1 MKTFYITTPIYYAN
15 SLPHLGHL
23 YTTIVAD
30 VLIKHKKQRG
40 FDTYFLT
47 GTDEH
52 GVNIQRVAEKNGK
65 TPKQHVDFIS
75 GEMKKMFAQFGLDNY
90 DIFMRTTEPFH
101 YEAVQ
106 NLWREIAGNRTPKGN
121 ETIYK
126 GFYEGWFCPN
136 CAEFKT
142 ESEYLSKFSPEYNFE
157 IENLLDFIKN
167 SRIFNNEAKELL
179 SEKVIKL
186 KKGENQLNL
195 NAEDFSKLA
204 SQLPKRVVNNFN
216 RYFEKNT
223 IAPFFEILEDIKN
236 SLTENPGLFSV
247 NQINNIIKTFRE
259 AFDRQLFWVKVCL
272 IHEKPL
278 ELVKE
283 ESYFFRMTDYRETL
297 LQIIEENPNRLR
309 PEARRNEV
317 VAFIK
322 QGLQDLSISRE
333 KKSVSW
339 GIPVPDDENHVM
351 YVWLDALS
359 NYITAIGYGNEERKS
374 VGFEKYWQ
382 NVTHLVGKDILRFH
396 TVYWWSFLL
405 AAGIK
410 LPDTVYAHGM
420 WLDAEGRK
428 MGKTLGNAIGLDTLH
443 KHFSIDA
450 IRYFVLREMVFGQDG
465 KFSYEN
471 LIDRANAD
479 LASGLGNLSSRTL
492 SMITKYREGSIP
504 GGKIDE
510 ENYIF
515 ARRAGINP
523 DEQDL
528 VSVLEHA
535 RDEFIRKLDNYE
547 LNQALETVWSVIA
560 RIDKMISDAKPWE
573 LVKDANQT
581 ETLNAV
587 LYRATETLRWL
598 CVLLYPVM
606 PEATR
611 KIFAQIG
618 LSETIEHLNP
628 ENLTWGE
635 LQAGMR
641 IGETQAVFPR
651 MDKNKIMSEIEKE
664 KESSFVI
671 SPLSVE
677 KKEEQPATG
686 EGQRTKDEGQSSE
699 DQFITI
705 DDFLKVE
712 LRVGEIKVAE
722 RVPNADKLLRFE
734 IDLGEDGLRQIL
746 AGLAEYYEPEKLIG
760 RKVVVVANLKPRKM
774 RGLESQGMICAAS
787 LSEDDTPALATFL
800 ETVRN
805 GARLK

>member
-15 SLPHLGHL
+15 SLPHFGHL
-23 YTTIVAD
+23 YTTTVSDI
-30 VLIKHKKQRG
+30 LIKHKKQRG

-52 GVNIQRVAEKNGK
+52 GVNIQRVAESGGR
-65 TPKQHVDFIS
+65 TPKQHVDFIA
-75 GEMKKMFAQFGLDNY
+75 GEMKKMFARFGLDNY

-106 NLWREIAGNRTPKGN
+106 KLWREIAENKTPKGN

-126 GFYEGWFCPN
+126 GFYEAWFCPN

-142 ESEYLSKFSPEYNFE
+142 ESEYELRAGEDVPRCLVHERP
-157 IENLLDFIKN
+157 LD
-167 SRIFNNEAKELL
+167 
-179 SEKVIKL
+179 
-186 KKGENQLNL
+186 
-195 NAEDFSKLA
+195 
-204 SQLPKRVVNNFN
+204 RV
-216 RYFEKNT
+216 
-223 IAPFFEILEDIKN
+223 
-236 SLTENPGLFSV
+236 S
-247 NQINNIIKTFRE
+247 
-259 AFDRQLFWVKVCL
+259 
-272 IHEKPL
+272 
-278 ELVKE
+278 E
-283 ESYFFRMTDYRETL
+283 ESYFFRLSDYGETL
-297 LQIIEENPNRLR
+297 LKIIEENPQKIR

-317 VAFIK
+317 IAFIK
-322 QGLQDLSISRE
+322 GGLQDLSISRE
-333 KKSVSW
+333 KKSVYW
-339 GIPVPDDENHVM
+339 GVPVPGDENHTIYLWV
-351 YVWLDALS
+351 DALS
-359 NYITAIGYGNEERKS
+359 NYITAIGYGNEERKA

-405 AAGIK
+405 AAEIK

-428 MGKTLGNAIGLDTLH
+428 MGKTLGNVVELDTLH
-443 KHFSIDA
+443 KHFAIDS

-492 SMITKYREGSIP
+492 SMITKYRDGAVP
-504 GGKIDE
+504 DGKISE

-515 ARRAGINP
+515 AKRAGINA

-535 RDEFIRKLDNYE
+535 RDEFIRKFDNYE
-547 LNQALETVWSVIA
+547 FHQALEIVWSVIA

-573 LVKDANQT
+573 LIKDANQA

-611 KIFAQIG
+611 KIYGQIG
-618 LSETIEHLNP
+618 LSDSVEQINP

-635 LQAGMR
+635 LKAGTK
-641 IGETQAVFPR
+641 IGETEAVFPR
-651 MDKNKIMSEIEKE
+651 LDKKKIMSEIEKE
-664 KESSFVI
+664 KEPSAVS
-671 SPLSVE
+671 
-677 KKEEQPATG
+677 KQPSAETATG
-686 EGQRTKDEGQSSE
+686 SQQQTKTEGQTTKDEGQSSE
-699 DQFITI
+699 EQFITI

-734 IDLGEDGLRQIL
+734 IDLGEDNLRQIL
-746 AGLAEYYEPEKLIG
+746 AGLAEYYEPEKLVG

-787 LSEDDTPALATFL
+787 LTEEDTPALATFL
-800 ETVRN
+800 EEVKN